1 MLDYGNVYFSTGCT
15 FTGYIAAATTQNFII
30 PEIFLDFGTLT
41 LSDGKTFTGDFSI
54 QFPEGSILRYS
65 VIP

>member
-30 PEIFLDFGTLT
+30 PEVFLDFGTLT
-41 LSDGKTFTGDFSI
+41 LSDGKTLTGDFSI
-54 QFPEGSILRYS
+54 
-65 VIP
+65 